1 MTLVKVCGLT
11 REEDIKYA
19 NELLPDYVGF
29 VFCKSKRQVSLEQG
43 KKLIIDK
50 LDKRI
55 KTVGVFQNDDI
66 EKVKCIAVNLKLNV
80 IQLHGIEDKNYIQA
94 LQEFKLWKCMSIDV
108 ASSSQEDLKEAIK
121 GYEEKINDISKYNI
135 EAMLVDSS
143 ANGSSGGSGMSFNWN
158 ILNNLKITKPLV
170 MAGGLNPRNI
180 EEALRKVKPYAV
192 DVSSGVE
199 ENGVKNFEKIKSFIE
214 KVRNF

>member
-1 MTLVKVCGLT
+1 MALVKVCGLT
-11 REEDIKYA
+11 REEDIGYV

-29 VFCKSKRQVSLEQG
+29 VFCKSKRQVALEQG
-43 KKLIIDK
+43 KKLIDK

-66 EKVKCIAVNLKLNV
+66 EKVKYIAANLKLNV
-80 IQLHGIEDKNYIQA
+80 IQLHGDEDKNYAKA
-94 LQEFKLWKCMSIDV
+94 LQEFKLWKCMSIDA
-108 ASSSQEDLKEAIK
+108 ASFSQNDLAEVVREN
-121 GYEEKINDISKYNI
+121 EEKINNISKYNI

-143 ANGSSGGSGMSFNWN
+143 VKGSAGGLGISFNWD
-158 ILNNLKITKPLV
+158 ILNKLTIDKPLIL
-170 MAGGLNPRNI
+170 AGGLSPENI
-180 EEALRKVKPYAV
+180 DQALRKVKPYAV

-199 ENGVKNFEKIKSFIE
+199 EKGIKNFKKIKSFIE